1 MALVMAFSKP
11 WNTEGSSRVQQC
23 VANAASMESSRFKGV
38 AGQAV
43 LPENNPSSVPLRIR
57 RSTPPIGD
65 ENIRF
70 RNVTLPSV
78 IGLDRCGYLLFMLNS
93 FRYKKQN
100 NSFLLS
106 ASVISKIRHISYRNF
121 DVLVLLFYP
130 ISKQEVKLSAFAGR
144 NDTF

>member
-57 RSTPPIGD
+57 RSTANHSQR
-65 ENIRF
+65 EMTF
-70 RNVTLPSV
+70 
-78 IGLDRCGYLLFMLNS
+78 
-93 FRYKKQN
+93 
-100 NSFLLS
+100 
-106 ASVISKIRHISYRNF
+106 F
-121 DVLVLLFYP
+121 DH
-130 ISKQEVKLSAFAGR
+130 
-144 NDTF
+144 